1 MLLNHSKRERKG
13 EYGVIS
19 MQRRKA
25 SDCWEIVVSGKST
38 RDRMCVHP
46 FLMDVSALC
55 VGEYVFV

>member
-1 MLLNHSKRERKG
+1 MG

-25 SDCWEIVVSGKST
+25 SDCWETVVSGKST

>member
-1 MLLNHSKRERKG
+1 
-13 EYGVIS
+13 

-25 SDCWEIVVSGKST
+25 SNCWEIVVSGKST

-55 VGEYVFV
+55 VGECVCLRFYVAVLEAH